1 MEKDFQNLA
10 QKSGLPVAF
19 ARQGQSIAL

>member
-1 MEKDFQNLA
+1 MEKEFQNFA

-19 ARQGQSIAL
+19 ARQGQTIAL